1 MFFLLSSIHA
11 GGNHPR
17 HEIRPRAAGLPCAD
31 PSPHPGCDRG
41 LDNAG
46 KTTVVKQLNGEDVA
60 GISPTVGFDIK
71 TMQYK
76 ECATLPP
83 FPPSSPLRLS
93 PLAHVHP
100 TWASA
105 APLEGARP
113 LTGPWLSAG
122 TG

>member
-1 MFFLLSSIHA
+1 MLEVLGDSRTTHAMGLLTILKKVKQKE
-11 GGNHPR
+11 R
-17 HEIRPRAAGLPCAD
+17 EVRILML
-31 PSPHPGCDRG
+31 G